1 MRFGPPTIFRK
12 ACIAALGAFC
22 MMAASAQGALS
33 NPNESVKNAVETVV
47 KAAQADPAA
56 KDGDVNAMTEVVRRE
71 FLPYT
76 DFERTTRLAIGT
88 AWNGMTSGQQQQ
100 LVQLFT
106 QLLLHTYA
114 LQLTQIHDQ
123 NITFSFDPAKVNT
136 QGDDA
141 QVRADVKGL
150 GSGDEMQIRYRLAKA
165 PDGWRIYDIDMGG
178 LWLIQLYR
186 RQLGDQ
192 IAKNG
197 PDGLIKYLADHNAR
211 FGK

>member
-1 MRFGPPTIFRK
+1 MRSSPLIICKK

-22 MMAASAQGALS
+22 MMAASAQGTLS
-33 NPNESVKNAVETVV
+33 SPDESVKNAVETVV

-56 KDGDVNAMTEVVRRE
+56 KDGNVDAMSKVVRRE

-76 DFERTTRLAIGT
+76 DFERTTRLAVGA
-88 AWNGMTSGQQQQ
+88 AWNGMTDGQRQR

-106 QLLLHTYA
+106 QLLVHVYA
-114 LQLTQIHDQ
+114 LQLTQLHDQ
-123 NITFSFDPAKVNT
+123 NIRFSFDPASIDT
-136 QGDDA
+136 QGNDA
-141 QVRADVKGL
+141 LVRSGVKGL
-150 GSGDEMQIRYRLAKA
+150 DSGDDMQIRYRLTKA
-165 PDGWRIYDIDMGG
+165 PDGWRIYDLDIGG

-186 RQLGDQ
+186 KQLGDQ
-192 IAKNG
+192 IAKGG